1 MQVSRRRK
9 ERIFRDAYYKLQLS
23 RSKDFEDSV
32 EKSVAEIWE
41 DVAQRNIPEMLVGM
55 ESLKYVPRKIRMK
68 MAAELL
74 FISRY
79 E

>member
-1 MQVSRRRK
+1 
-9 ERIFRDAYYKLQLS
+9 LS

-32 EKSVAEIWE
+32 EKLVAEIWE
-41 DVAQRNIPEMLVGM
+41 DVTQRNIPEMLVSM
-55 ESLKYVPRKIRMK
+55 ESLKYVPRKIRVK
-68 MAAELL
+68 MAAESL